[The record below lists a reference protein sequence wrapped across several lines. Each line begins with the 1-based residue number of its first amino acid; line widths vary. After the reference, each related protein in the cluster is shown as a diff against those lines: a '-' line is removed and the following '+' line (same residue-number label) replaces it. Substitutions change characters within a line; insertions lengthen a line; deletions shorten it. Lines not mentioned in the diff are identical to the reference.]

1 MCGEWKS
8 LVVIILVGLVFIIF
22 IPVTLGLLA
31 TSKAIIGSGVGL
43 GAFTYLC
50 FVNWF
55 IDD

>member
-1 MCGEWKS
+1 MCGERKS
-8 LVVIILVGLVFIIF
+8 LIVIILVGMVFVVF
-22 IPVTLGLLA
+22 VPLTLGLLT

-55 IDD
+55 IDE